1 MNCDSTKLVPLGD
14 KEKKECRNKIEWEV
28 KDDLRKSYEHL
39 LDDIQEELL
48 CHPERHFEENII
60 HAQKRLASVQV
71 KSIIGM
77 ETLMKW
83 AIGIASVSLIVSPIA
98 LLLTMLSAHK

>member
-1 MNCDSTKLVPLGD
+1 MKCDETNSTPLSEIERRD
-14 KEKKECRNKIEWEV
+14 CRNKIEWEV

-39 LDDIQEELL
+39 LDDIHEELL

-71 KSIIGM
+71 KSTMGM
-77 ETLMKW
+77 ESLMKW
-83 AIGIASVSLIVSPIA
+83 TIGIAAVSLIMSAIA
-98 LLLTMLSAHK
+98 LLLAMLSSHN